1 MVSAK
6 RKSPYPIS
14 DYTLTTMCAFPSTCS
29 LTSDDYSSGIASQ
42 VSILRNETI
51 RYIALND
58 PYANL
63 VDGGTTPNNMG
74 EQIRTLV
81 TNRMVTNQSL
91 TNPTFNATIDAC
103 GTVGP
108 KAEFGQT
115 VFSTQLETMRGQGPT
130 ICLNQSRYAVID
142 SYRIAEQNLKD
153 AVKSLNAADIRSQ
166 LLSLSGVK
174 AVLKSGATSLG
185 QILTGGY
192 NQVAVNFLGG
202 LPTSPV
208 SHKFLVALSNY
219 MRDNLSPE
227 FFGDGAGQYFVFIS
241 SSAQVEVLR
250 NEAGVKA
257 DLLAL
262 VTGND
267 KSTQDEIKKY
277 AFIDYPY
284 RGIKLAIDQQP
295 LRFNEVDSNGFPVLL
310 EPLVRTVTD
319 YGVENATNPDWVN
332 ADYEVG
338 FLVSKGTF
346 RRLVPERFVGEG
358 TFKFDP
364 QFIMG
369 ELNWHYQKD
378 NICNVWGDFGFHIYQ
393 IVRAFQPRRPHAVIP
408 VLYKRCSEDLGRST
422 CTGLTDLS
430 L

>member
-1 MVSAK
+1 MPLPATC
-6 RKSPYPIS
+6 
-14 DYTLTTMCAFPSTCS
+14 TLTPS
-29 LTSDDYSSGIASQ
+29 DYSSGIASQ
-42 VSILRNETI
+42 VSILRADTI

-74 EQIRTLV
+74 EEIRTLV

-91 TNPTFNATIDAC
+91 TRPDFNPTIDAC

-115 VFSTQLETMRGQGPT
+115 IFSTRLETLRGQGPT

-153 AVKSLNAADIRSQ
+153 AVKALNAADIRSQ
-166 LLSLSGVK
+166 LLTLSGVK
-174 AVLKSGATSLG
+174 AVLKANATNLG

-192 NQVAVNFLGG
+192 NQVAVDFLGG
-202 LPTSPV
+202 VPTSPV
-208 SHKFLVALSNY
+208 SHKFLVNLSNY
-219 MRDNLSPE
+219 MRDNLSPQM
-227 FFGDGAGQYFVFIS
+227 FGDGAGQFFVFIAS
-241 SSAQVEVLR
+241 SDQVEVLR
-250 NEAGVKA
+250 NEAGLKQE
-257 DLLAL
+257 LLAF

-267 KSTQDEIKKY
+267 KGVGDSLKKY
-277 AFIDYPY
+277 AWIDYPY

-295 LRFNEVDSNGFPVLL
+295 LRFNDVDASGFPVLI
-310 EPLVRTVTD
+310 EPLIRTVTD

-338 FLVSKGTF
+338 FLVSQGTF
-346 RRLVPERFVGEG
+346 KRLVPERFVGEG

-364 QFIMG
+364 QFVMG
-369 ELNWHYQKD
+369 ELDWHYVKD
-378 NICNVWGDFGFHIYQ
+378 NTCNVWGDFGFHKYQ
-393 IVRAFQPRRPHAVIP
+393 IVRAFQPRRPHGVIP
-408 VLYKRCSEDLGRST
+408 VLYKRCAQDLGLT
-422 CTGLTDLS
+422 ECTGLTDLS

>member
-1 MVSAK
+1 MPLPAVC
-6 RKSPYPIS
+6 
-14 DYTLTTMCAFPSTCS
+14 TLTAS
-29 LTSDDYSSGIASQ
+29 DYSSGIASQ
-42 VSILRNETI
+42 VSILRADSV

-58 PYANL
+58 PYAN
-63 VDGGTTPNNMG
+63 VIEGGTTPNHMG

-81 TNRMVTNQSL
+81 TNRQVTNQSL
-91 TNPTFNATIDAC
+91 TNPSFNPTIDAC

-108 KAEFGQT
+108 KSEFGQT
-115 VFSTQLETMRGQGPT
+115 VFTTQLETMRGQGPT
-130 ICLNQSRYAVID
+130 ICLNQSRYAVLD

-153 AVKSLNAADIRSQ
+153 SIKMLNSADIRSQ
-166 LLSLSGVK
+166 LLNLSGVK
-174 AVLKSGATSLG
+174 AVLKSTATNLG
-185 QILTGGY
+185 QLLTGGY

-227 FFGDGAGQYFVFIS
+227 YFGDGAGQFVVFIS
-241 SSAQVEVLR
+241 SSDQTESLR
-250 NEAGVKA
+250 NEAGLKQE
-257 DLLAL
+257 LLAF

-267 KSTQDEIKKY
+267 KGVGDALKRY

-295 LRFNEVDSNGFPVLL
+295 LRFNTVDGNGFPVLI
-310 EPLVRTVTD
+310 EPLIRTVTD
-319 YGVENATNPDWVN
+319 YGVENATNLVWTE
-332 ADYEVG
+332 ALYEVG

-364 QFIMG
+364 QFVMG
-369 ELNWHYQKD
+369 ELDWHYVQD
-378 NICNVWGDFGFHIYQ
+378 NTCNVWGDFGFHKYQ
-393 IVRAFQPRRPHAVIP
+393 FVRAFQPRRPHAVIP
-408 VLYKRCSEDLGRST
+408 VLYKRCAIDLGLGVCSGIT
-422 CTGLTDLS
+422 SLTL
-430 L
+430 

>member
-1 MVSAK
+1 MSQT
-6 RKSPYPIS
+6 YNNC
-14 DYTLTTMCAFPSTCS
+14 TLTPA
-29 LTSDDYSSGIASQ
+29 DYAAGIASQ

-74 EQIRTLV
+74 EQITTLV

-91 TNPTFNATIDAC
+91 VTPVFNNLIGTN

-108 KAEFGQT
+108 QSQFGQT
-115 VFSTQLETMRGQGPT
+115 KFLTELQAMRGQGPT
-130 ICLNQSRYAVID
+130 IALNQSRYAVLD

-153 AVKSLNAADIRSQ
+153 AVKALNAADIRAQ
-166 LLSLSGVK
+166 LLTLSGVK
-174 AVLKSGATSLG
+174 VTLQANATQIG
-185 QILTGGY
+185 QILSGGY
-192 NQVAVNFLGG
+192 NQVAVNFNNFG
-202 LPTSPV
+202 LPTAPV

-227 FFGDGAGQYFVFIS
+227 FFGDGAGQYFVFIGS
-241 SSAQVEVLR
+241 STQIETLR

-267 KSTQDEIKKY
+267 METQKEIKKY

-295 LRFNEVDSNGFPVLL
+295 LRFNTLDSNGNPVNL
-310 EPLVRTVTD
+310 EPLI
-319 YGVENATNPDWVN
+319 
-332 ADYEVG
+332 
-338 FLVSKGTF
+338 S
-346 RRLVPERFVGEG
+346 
-358 TFKFDP
+358 
-364 QFIMG
+364 
-369 ELNWHYQKD
+369 
-378 NICNVWGDFGFHIYQ
+378 
-393 IVRAFQPRRPHAVIP
+393 QP
-408 VLYKRCSEDLGRST
+408 
-422 CTGLTDLS
+422 TGLRRAEHHQPSMEQRSVRGWLPGGKGIVPPPCAGEVRG
-430 L
+430 